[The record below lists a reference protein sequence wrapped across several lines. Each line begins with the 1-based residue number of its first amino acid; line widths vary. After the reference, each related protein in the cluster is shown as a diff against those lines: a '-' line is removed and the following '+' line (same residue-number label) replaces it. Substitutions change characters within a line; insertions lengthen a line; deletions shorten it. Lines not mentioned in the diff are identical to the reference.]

1 MNKEVMLA
9 LLRHALTVA
18 AGGLVTTGYIDADTA
33 DQLSGGVIAVIAIGW
48 SIWDKRVK
56 AP

>member
-1 MNKEVMLA
+1 MLA

-18 AGGLVTTGYIDADTA
+18 AGGLVTTGYIDEDTA
-33 DQLSGGVIAVIAIGW
+33 NQLSGGVIAVIAIGW